1 MADSMCNS
9 GGGMDVDIGADDVDP
24 LDAAG
29 LDHFGSMINLN
40 VVESQLWNMNCYLMS
55 RRFIDSLPSSFL

>member
-1 MADSMCNS
+1 
-9 GGGMDVDIGADDVDP
+9 MDVDIGADDVDP